1 MKHNPVILNPETRT
15 APRIS
20 MVSRICMVSRIG
32 MVIVM
37 ILILAGCKSQKN
49 PAERQSG
56 ATPEFSASSLAEAS
70 NYFALDLF
78 RQIQSKSGNLVY
90 SPYSIS
96 TVMAMCYSGAKG
108 KTAEQMSGVLYF
120 PASGRDGQAAGQ
132 LDPAGKDLKDRIL
145 SNDTLTGTEISLA
158 NAIWAQ
164 EDFDFLP
171 EYIQNIQK
179 WYDAP
184 LTGMDFTRDDNRE
197 ESRKRINR
205 WVEEITREKIRDLIE
220 PGVLDANTRMVL
232 TNAMYFNGQWM
243 WPFDKQLTSPSI
255 FHVSSRESIM
265 TDFMHLTKTLSFYE
279 DEEIQAIKLP
289 YRNERISMT
298 IILPRSVEGWEMIS
312 RVLDH
317 ERLATVESQ
326 FESAEVHVSLPK
338 FKSELMLNLK
348 NELSAMGMSLAF
360 SRDADLSGMSGEK
373 NLFIDEVLHKAFIEV
388 SENGTE
394 AAAATAAVI
403 GLKSALRE
411 EPARFNA
418 DHPFLYLIRDQQT
431 GCIIFIGRLVKP

>member
-1 MKHNPVILNPETRT
+1 
-15 APRIS
+15 
-20 MVSRICMVSRIG
+20 
-32 MVIVM
+32 
-37 ILILAGCKSQKN
+37 
-49 PAERQSG
+49 
-56 ATPEFSASSLAEAS
+56 
-70 NYFALDLF
+70 
-78 RQIQSKSGNLVY
+78 
-90 SPYSIS
+90 
-96 TVMAMCYSGAKG
+96 
-108 KTAEQMSGVLYF
+108 
-120 PASGRDGQAAGQ
+120 
-132 LDPAGKDLKDRIL
+132 
-145 SNDTLTGTEISLA
+145 
-158 NAIWAQ
+158 
-164 EDFDFLP
+164 
-171 EYIQNIQK
+171 
-179 WYDAP
+179 
-184 LTGMDFTRDDNRE
+184 TRDANRE

-265 TDFMHLTKTLSFYE
+265 TDFMHLKKTLSFYE